1 MKKLILLLSVVTI
14 ITSCSCDCDY
24 KYLIMDNSGVGHYA
38 NFYTKTGDGCIMFNN
53 RPGIDNTPGVPTI
66 ICGNYTIKK
75 LK

>member
-1 MKKLILLLSVVTI
+1 
-14 ITSCSCDCDY
+14 
-24 KYLIMDNSGVGHYA
+24 MDNSGVAHYA

-66 ICGNYTIKK
+66 IYGNYTIKK